1 MLLQDLGLAKPAE
14 ELQNYFKTRY
24 FSTACDYVPGQYANV
39 AYIITTFAIVE
50 TTKREDKARKDVGL
64 HSTRMEIAD
73 ISGMELNFDDE
84 ALSTKPQQDLKDL
97 KYEETNI
104 GSCL

>member
-1 MLLQDLGLAKPAE
+1 MLLQDLCLAKPAE
-14 ELQNYFKTRY
+14 ELQRNYFKTRY

-64 HSTRMEIAD
+64 HSTRMENCRHIWNG
-73 ISGMELNFDDE
+73 IEFR
-84 ALSTKPQQDLKDL
+84 
-97 KYEETNI
+97 
-104 GSCL
+104 